1 MSKQSSEL
9 SYLNNVIEMIVK
21 VMLYSNKV
29 CNNIFCFISTPH
41 ATNCAPCDHTEE
53 QAQLQIKFLH
63 FPLLRWFNQRL
74 SLLPRWWGF
83 RQLGL
88 PTHSPPFLQ
97 NPGWPGGGRLG
108 RSGSWESSFHPS
120 GTLTHLRWGP
130 RGSAH
135 LRQERQRCG
144 GGPVQCLLQVGL
156 QQERDQLPLLKQ
168 TLLPFRLHSFM
179 RVHLGL

>member
-1 MSKQSSEL
+1 
-9 SYLNNVIEMIVK
+9 
-21 VMLYSNKV
+21 MLYSNKV
-29 CNNIFCFISTPH
+29 CNYIFGFISTAFIILFKYLFIIFFSCQCH
-41 ATNCAPCDHTEE
+41 ATNCAPCDHTD
-53 QAQLQIKFLH
+53 IKFLH
-63 FPLLRWFNQRL
+63 FPPSILRWFNRQI

-97 NPGWPGGGRLG
+97 NPGWPRGGRLG

-120 GTLTHLRWGP
+120 GTLAHLRWGP
-130 RGSAH
+130 WGSAH
-135 LRQERQRCG
+135 LWQERQGCG

-179 RVHLGL
+179 RVHLGW